1 MKKYFL
7 LFSFVFTSCLNN
19 NIDYN
24 FLNTEFN
31 SFEKGKNLKIF
42 YFSEGSKQFLLKT
55 NTMESFEDYV
65 LVTKNYTQACIP
77 DSTFSDFDLQKI
89 NQDTLQNISVFSDS
103 VLIINYNNL
112 GDSIFQVSA
121 EKIINYSDEDIVEL
135 KKNVVLKNNK
145 NNILKTNHLFWNIEK
160 KKLLS
165 LDSVI
170 IQTSDKTIYGCG
182 LYSDDNFENYQIYN
196 IRGEIDIDT
205 D

>member
-1 MKKYFL
+1 M
-7 LFSFVFTSCLNN
+7 NN
-19 NIDYN
+19 NIDYD

-31 SFEKGKNLKIF
+31 SFEKGKNLKIL
-42 YFSEGSKQFLLKT
+42 YFSEGSKRFLLKT
-55 NTMESFEDYV
+55 HTMESFEDYV
-65 LVTKNYTQACIP
+65 LVTKNETQACIP

-145 NNILKTNHLFWNIEK
+145 NNILKTNRLFWNIEK
-160 KKLLS
+160 KKFLS

-170 IQTSDKTIYGCG
+170 IQTSDKSIHGCG

-196 IRGEIDIDT
+196 IRGEIQIDT